1 MLRHATVPLRRA
13 WNTWSMR
20 PAEMVFLPLGVRIT
34 PILYSTRARTTS
46 EIAPREN
53 VVRLGRHD
61 IDGTLIDLETEHAG
75 TRLRFAFTKPDP
87 FIVRGTWEG
96 VDLGEWG
103 LRFWVTLAISAE
115 GGEIVHHDVARDVA
129 IVAVGGRFVAV
140 ATAEAPVQVTGHGSI
155 ADLRQDFETN
165 GYFHLASR
173 SGEAPVLALRFNL
186 EMMRRG
192 AYAAAVADTAEL
204 AAERARAALA
214 SPASASA
221 LPTQT
226 GLFEGALDAVSD
238 IAAWNTIWDE
248 TNARPYTTVSRIW
261 NLGKFAVWYND
272 QTFAAL
278 LSGLFDTD
286 LARENLAAALAGA
299 APDGNIACLIT
310 SNDAWVDR
318 SQPPLGAFVAWS
330 LYLRTG
336 ERSLL
341 EASYEAL
348 ARNQR
353 WWRRHRDPDGRGL
366 VSCGTSAVGTALY
379 AGTAFGARNE
389 TGMDNSA
396 THDEAVYD
404 PVTRTLS
411 TFDLGLN
418 CAVALDA
425 EMLAN
430 IASVLGRVDEAAEFA
445 RAAESS
451 RRLISETLWDEERG
465 LFANRQRSGD
475 FVRSVSPTSF
485 YPLIC
490 GAATAAQARQQL
502 DHLADP
508 NTFGGPFLLPNATRD
523 DPAFGDNV
531 YWRGRIWPN
540 VNFMVWQGLRRHGFL
555 AEAHNL
561 VENSYSLFMAAWR
574 ERRIAA
580 ENYNATSGEPMDQ
593 PDTDP
598 FYVWAGL
605 LPLMAVGEISD
616 IDPWQGWTLT
626 NAGKAVRLG
635 PVASPAGSVSVIIED
650 GVLSLERAG
659 SRLLSTDFRG
669 RLCQLRFEPGLI
681 ACRLERHAGSG
692 GVLRLPTTSPSQV
705 VSIRLDGADTAW
717 TADGRGLAIELGAV
731 ADATELSIHLTPSNV
746 LGSKESK

>member
-1 MLRHATVPLRRA
+1 MLLHATIPLRRA

-34 PILYSTRARTTS
+34 PILYSTRTRTTS

-61 IDGTLIDLETEHAG
+61 IGGTSVALETEHAG
-75 TRLRFAFTKPDP
+75 TRLRFAFAKPDP
-87 FIVRGTWEG
+87 FIVCGSWEG
-96 VDLGEWG
+96 VDLSEWG
-103 LRFWVTLAISAE
+103 LRFWVTLAVSAE
-115 GGEIVHHDVARDVA
+115 GGEIVRHDVARGVA
-129 IVAVGGRFVAV
+129 IVQIGSRFVGV
-140 ATAEAPVQVTGHGSI
+140 ATAEAPVQVTGHDSI
-155 ADLRQDFETN
+155 ADLRKNFESN

-173 SGEAPVLALRFNL
+173 SGAAPVLALRFNL

-204 AAERARAALA
+204 AAERAKAALA
-214 SPASASA
+214 SSAKAAVLPA
-221 LPTQT
+221 QT
-226 GLFEGALDAVSD
+226 GQFEGALDAISD
-238 IAAWNTIWDE
+238 IVAWNTIWDE
-248 TNARPYTTVSRIW
+248 TNARSYTTMSRVW
-261 NLGKFAVWYND
+261 NLGKFAVWFND

-278 LSGLFDTD
+278 LVGLFDVD
-286 LARENLAAALAGA
+286 LARENMAAALAGA
-299 APDGNIACLIT
+299 APDGNIACLVT

-318 SQPPLGAFVAWS
+318 GQPPLGAFTVWL

-353 WWRRHRDPDGRGL
+353 WWRRHRDPCGRGL
-366 VSCGTSAVGTALY
+366 VSCGTSAVGSGLY

-404 PVTRTLS
+404 SETRTLS

-418 CAVALDA
+418 CAVALDV

-430 IASVLGRVDEAAEFA
+430 IAAVLGDTEAAAEFA
-445 RAAESS
+445 AAAEAS
-451 RRLISETLWDEERG
+451 RRLISEILWDEERG
-465 LFANRQRSGD
+465 LFANRQRNGG

-485 YPLIC
+485 YPLFC
-490 GAATAAQARQQL
+490 GAASEAQARRLL

-508 NTFGGPFLLPNATRD
+508 NTFGGPFMLPNATRD
-523 DPAFGDNV
+523 DPAFADNV

-540 VNFMVWQGLRRHGFL
+540 VNFMVWLGLRRYGFL
-555 AEAHNL
+555 DEAGSLAEK
-561 VENSYSLFMAAWR
+561 SYSLFMAAWR

-580 ENYNATSGEPMDQ
+580 ENYNASTGEPMDQ

-598 FYVWAGL
+598 FYIWAGL

-616 IDPWQGWTLT
+616 VDPWQGWTLV
-626 NAGKAVRLG
+626 NSGKATRLG
-635 PVASPAGSVSVIIED
+635 PVASPAGSVSIIVQD
-650 GVLSLERAG
+650 GVLSLERGGA
-659 SRLLSTDFRG
+659 RLLSTDFMG
-669 RLCQLRFEPGLI
+669 RLCQLRFESGLI
-681 ACRLERHAGSG
+681 ACRLERREGSG
-692 GVLRLPTTSPSQV
+692 GVVCFPSTRSAQIV
-705 VSIRLDGADTAW
+705 AVRLDGADVAW
-717 TADGRGLAIELGAV
+717 MRDGEGIAVDLGGV
-731 ADATELSIHLTPSNV
+731 ATYAQLSIHLTA
-746 LGSKESK
+746 